1 MPEVTIVLPNILK
14 ETISRLAAPPQSGS
28 LVAFIKLAEESH
40 HKVSRVPEIICGSGG
55 VWNWSIHVEFHVQMC
70 T

>member
-55 VWNWSIHVEFHVQMC
+55 V
-70 T
+70 